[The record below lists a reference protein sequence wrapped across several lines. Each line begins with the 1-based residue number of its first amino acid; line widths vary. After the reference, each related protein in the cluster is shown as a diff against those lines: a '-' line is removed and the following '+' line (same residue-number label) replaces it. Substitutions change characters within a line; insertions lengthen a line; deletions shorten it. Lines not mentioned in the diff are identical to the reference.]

1 LTAASNVVAPQDS
14 FGQEGHSQM
23 HSSGDLL
30 LLHLFLYAA
39 FSATEYV
46 SAAELISAG
55 KV

>member
-1 LTAASNVVAPQDS
+1 
-14 FGQEGHSQM
+14 M

-30 LLHLFLYAA
+30 LLLLYAA

-46 SAAELISAG
+46 SASAEELVSVAVAVG